1 MGHIKVAMIL
11 LLALTACLL
20 LWPPGRT
27 LARRLLRAMLWA
39 SCLMTASTGAVILCD
54 SRGSLVAILG
64 GGLLVGFSVYAALT
78 ARSLGAKN

>member
-1 MGHIKVAMIL
+1 MVHIKAVL
-11 LLALTACLL
+11 VVTLALTAFLL

-39 SCLMTASTGAVILCD
+39 SCLLTASTGVVILGD
-54 SRGSLVAILG
+54 ARGNLVAILG
-64 GGLLVGFSVYAALT
+64 GGLLFGFSVYAALT